1 MSKHQAKKTPAV
13 SKDNGQIT
21 IENTLQR
28 DFSLNEGKR
37 IDTDMPAPEEGI
49 VIPPIKE
56 QHEHAANE
64 IYKSIEKAA
73 GTKNKA
79 YELLKSV
86 VSKYPAESQIKLKAA
101 DIARQEAFKP
111 YFKRSDVFKV
121 WKEIFT
127 ADADKEE
134 ENMQPYE
141 TEPEPYEGD
150 VNGAEL
156 LTEIENRLRT
166 HIVFSNPDIQA
177 YSCALW
183 ILATWCIDSFNFSP
197 YLMITAPEKRCGK
210 SQLLGLLANLS
221 KKPLEAGNL
230 TAPVL
235 FRLAQKY
242 HPTIFIDEADSFL
255 SKDDDLQGVIKCGIE
270 RGRAMVYR
278 LEKTGSGNFSERRF
292 DCFGMK
298 AISGI
303 SAKNIS
309 DTITDRC
316 ITIELKRKLQAEIMP
331 KVRNVSN
338 EYWNV
343 IKSKCAAFA
352 IDAAAW
358 LEKNNPAI
366 PQDISDRDADK
377 WEPLISIAEYL
388 DYAYPSEESPTFYG
402 DKARICA
409 SVLSNTDD
417 DLPFKVELLA
427 DIRDILSDLNISP
440 SYEDYILSKILLNAL
455 VGNDELRWN
464 TFNYGKEMTLR
475 QLSFNLSTF
484 GIKSQKIRREGNKRG
499 YIKADFND
507 SFKRYLM
514 KCKDE

>member
-13 SKDNGQIT
+13 SKDNGRIT
-21 IENTLQR
+21 IEKTLQR

-73 GTKNKA
+73 GTKNKV

-101 DIARQEAFKP
+101 DIARQEVFKP
-111 YFKRSDVFKV
+111 YFKRADILKV

-127 ADADKEE
+127 ADADNEE
-134 ENMQPYE
+134 EIMQPYE
-141 TEPEPYEGD
+141 TEPEPYEGV

-183 ILATWCIDSFNFSP
+183 VLATWCIDSFNFSP

-210 SQLLGLLANLS
+210 SQLLGLLASLS

-255 SKDDDLQGVIKCGIE
+255 SKDEDLQGVIKCGIE
-270 RGRAMVYR
+270 RDRAMVYR
-278 LEKTGSGNFSERRF
+278 LEKTRSGNFSERRF

-316 ITIELKRKLQAEIMP
+316 ITIELKRKLQEEAMP
-331 KVRNVSN
+331 KVRDVPKEVWDIIN
-338 EYWNV
+338 
-343 IKSKCAAFA
+343 SKNAAFA
-352 IDAAAW
+352 LDAAEW
-358 LEKNNPAI
+358 LKTHKPSI
-366 PQDISDRDADK
+366 PKDISDRDADK

-388 DYAYPSEESPTFYG
+388 DYAYPHEESPTYYG
-402 DKARICA
+402 DKARNCA
-409 SVLSNTDD
+409 VVLSNTES
-417 DLPFKVELLA
+417 DLPLNVELLS
-427 DIRDILSDLNISP
+427 DIRDILLDPKISP
-440 SYEDYILSKILLNAL
+440 NHEDYILSKILLNAL
-455 VGNDELRWN
+455 VSDDDLRWGTVN
-464 TFNYGKEMTLR
+464 FGNEMTQR
-475 QLSFNLSTF
+475 QLSRRLSAF
-484 GIKSQKIRREGNKRG
+484 GIKSKKIRRENNKHG
-499 YIKADFND
+499 YMKEEFND
-507 SFKRYLM
+507 PFERYL
-514 KCKDE
+514 KRSKEE

>member
-1 MSKHQAKKTPAV
+1 MPNVQAKKTPAV
-13 SKDNGQIT
+13 SKGNGRINR
-21 IENTLQR
+21 ENKPQGNFNLV
-28 DFSLNEGKR
+28 EEKI
-37 IDTDMPAPEEGI
+37 IDSAMAAPEEGVEI
-49 VIPPIKE
+49 QSFKE
-56 QHEHAANE
+56 EQEHTANE
-64 IYKSIEKAA
+64 IYKSIEMTA
-73 GTKNKA
+73 GAKNKA

-101 DIARQEAFKP
+101 DIARQEVFKP
-111 YFKRSDVFKV
+111 YFKRADILKV

-127 ADADKEE
+127 ADADNEE
-134 ENMQPYE
+134 EIMQPYE
-141 TEPEPYEGD
+141 TEPEPYEGV

-156 LTEIENRLRT
+156 LTEIENRLKT

-183 ILATWCIDSFNFSP
+183 VLATWCIDSFNFSP

-210 SQLLGLLANLS
+210 SQLLGLLASLS

-255 SKDDDLQGVIKCGIE
+255 SKDEDLQGVIKCGIE

-316 ITIELKRKLQAEIMP
+316 ITIELKRKLQEEAMP
-331 KVRNVSN
+331 KVRDVPKEVWDIINS
-338 EYWNV
+338 
-343 IKSKCAAFA
+343 KSAAFA
-352 IDAAAW
+352 LDAGAW
-358 LEKNNPAI
+358 LKTHKPSI
-366 PQDISDRDADK
+366 PKDISDRDADK

-388 DYAYPSEESPTFYG
+388 DYAYPHEESPTYYG
-402 DKARICA
+402 DKARNCA
-409 SVLSNTDD
+409 VVLSNTEA
-417 DLPFKVELLA
+417 DLPLCVELLS
-427 DIRDILSDLNISP
+427 DIRDILLDSKISP
-440 SYEDYILSKILLNAL
+440 NYENYILSKILLNAL
-455 VGNDELRWN
+455 VSNDDLRWRTLN
-464 TFNYGKEMTLR
+464 FGNEMTQR
-475 QLSFNLSTF
+475 QLSIKLSTF
-484 GIKSQKIRREGNKRG
+484 GIKSKRIRRENNKRG
-499 YIKADFND
+499 YMKAEFDDPFE
-507 SFKRYLM
+507 RYL
-514 KCKDE
+514 KRSKEE